1 MTLNISGQP
10 FNDQCSHQIETSHV
24 ICPANQLTGFYVMGT
39 LVVKGLNKLRP
50 LLYKSLF
57 SVVLFCDIVMRN
69 AVIIY
74 NLLYNLLYTLYI
86 IAQYCILYL
95 WTFLFDQWKLQIKE
109 PTDESREIFDIFISH
124 SLTSS
129 KLPII

>member
-10 FNDQCSHQIETSHV
+10 FNDQCSRHIETSHV
-24 ICPANQLTGFYVMGT
+24 IYPANQLTGFYMMGT

-57 SVVLFCDIVMRN
+57 SVVLFCGIVMRN

-95 WTFLFDQWKLQIKE
+95 
-109 PTDESREIFDIFISH
+109 
-124 SLTSS
+124 
-129 KLPII
+129 